1 VEGSEF
7 VLSCRI
13 DLQEERIQT
22 SAGDDGPAQPIIET
36 EMVMISVVAHRRTQ
50 ALSKLLNEKNSER
63 SWQVEIIFFE
73 LMFERLFIELAL
85 EFS

>member
-1 VEGSEF
+1 
-7 VLSCRI
+7 
-13 DLQEERIQT
+13 
-22 SAGDDGPAQPIIET
+22 
-36 EMVMISVVAHRRTQ
+36 MVMISVVAHRRTQ